1 MLKRTS
7 KQLSMFSSL
16 EDMLSHEHPLFQ
28 LSNKINWEC
37 FENAFSPLYCST
49 NGRPAHPIRL
59 MCGLLILKHLR
70 NVSDEMVVSQWSENA
85 YYQYFCGG
93 LEFMPKQP
101 CDASELVHFR
111 NRIGEKGMELILAE
125 SIRVNTDHDNED
137 HFDTAFIDSTVQ
149 EKNITYPTDAKLHK
163 KIIKNVLKIVHDN
176 CLPLRQSY
184 TRTLKG
190 IYRSQRF
197 RNHPKNR
204 KKALKADRQLKTIA
218 DRLVRELERNLGG
231 RKGYEKMFELYYR
244 VLSQNRKSKNKVYSL
259 HEPDVVCVSKGK
271 EHKQYEFGNKVSILR
286 SWSGLILG
294 ACSFRNEYDGHT
306 IEKTLEQTQRMTGR
320 KVDKLAGDRG
330 YRGIKQIGKTKIL
343 IPDTPKAKDSYYQ
356 KRKKHKLFCKRAG
369 IEPTIG
375 HLKEDH
381 RLSRNFYKGVKGDA
395 INVLLAAAAYNFKRA
410 MRVLLYLIKRISIE
424 LVNTSFMLKYSF

>member
-190 IYRSQRF
+190 IYRSKRF

-410 MRVLLYLIKRISIE
+410 MRVLLDLIKRISIE
-424 LVNTSFMLKYSF
+424 LVSTSFMLKYSF

>member
-16 EDMLSHEHPLFQ
+16 EDMLSHQHPLFQ
-28 LSNKINWEC
+28 LSNKINWER
-37 FENAFSPLYCST
+37 FENAFSPLYCSN

-70 NVSDEMVVSQWSENA
+70 NVSDEMVVFQWSENA

-111 NRIGEKGMELILAE
+111 NRIGEEGMELILAE
-125 SIRVNTDHDNED
+125 SIRVNTDHDDED

-163 KIIKNVLKIVHDN
+163 KIIKNVLKIVHDKS
-176 CLPLRQSY
+176 LPLRQSY

-218 DRLVRELERNLGG
+218 GRLVRELERNLEGK
-231 RKGYEKMFELYYR
+231 KGYENMFELYYK

-306 IEKTLEQTQRMTGR
+306 IEKTLEQTRRMTG
-320 KVDKLAGDRG
+320 KQVDKLAGDRG
-330 YRGIKQIGKTKIL
+330 YRGIKQIGQTKIL
-343 IPDTPKAKDSYYQ
+343 IPDVPKAKDNYYQ

-375 HLKEDH
+375 HLKADH

-410 MRVLLYLIKRISIE
+410 MRALLCLIKRISIK
-424 LVNTSFMLKYSF
+424 LVSTNFMLKYSF

>member
-7 KQLSMFSSL
+7 KQLSLFSSL

-28 LSNKINWEC
+28 LSNKINWER

-70 NVSDEMVVSQWSENA
+70 NVSDEMVVFQWSENA

-163 KIIKNVLKIVHDN
+163 KIIKNVLKIVHDK

-218 DRLVRELERNLGG
+218 GRLVRELERNLGG

-424 LVNTSFMLKYSF
+424 LVSTSFMLKYSL